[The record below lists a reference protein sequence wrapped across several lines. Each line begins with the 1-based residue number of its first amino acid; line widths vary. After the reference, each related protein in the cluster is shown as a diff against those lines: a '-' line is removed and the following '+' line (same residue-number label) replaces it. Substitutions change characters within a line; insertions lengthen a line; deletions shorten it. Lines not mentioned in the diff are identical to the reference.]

1 MKIYNEYT
9 LLQAIRKLN
18 PGVASYDDSFTIIV
32 DDDPVDICVIDGCDD
47 YLSNLTL
54 PQGFR
59 LNRARRTIE
68 NKITGV
74 NILIFKGPI

>member
-1 MKIYNEYT
+1 MKINTEYE
-9 LLQAIRKLN
+9 LLQAIRRLN
-18 PGVASYDDSFTIIV
+18 PSVAIYDDFIPISV
-32 DDDPVDICVIDGCDD
+32 DDEPVDICVIDGCDD

>member
-1 MKIYNEYT
+1 MKINTEYE

-18 PGVASYDDSFTIIV
+18 PSVAIYDDSFTIIE
-32 DDDPVDICVIDGCDD
+32 DDEPVDICVIDGCDD

-54 PQGFR
+54 PTGFR

-74 NILIFKGPI
+74 SILIWKGPI